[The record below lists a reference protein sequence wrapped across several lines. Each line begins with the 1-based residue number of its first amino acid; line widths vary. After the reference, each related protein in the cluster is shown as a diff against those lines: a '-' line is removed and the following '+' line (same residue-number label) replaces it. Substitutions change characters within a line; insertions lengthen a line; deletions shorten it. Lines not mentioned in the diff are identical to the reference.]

1 MDDLSPLKAKSSG
14 EVMLSHIQKLVQ
26 VCVVGHLRFFFFLFL
41 FHFFFFLAFLLLRE
55 KFFVGVRG
63 VPIHLWE
70 ALGFRKEGGHV

>member
-26 VCVVGHLRFFFFLFL
+26 VCVVGHLRFFFFF
-41 FHFFFFLAFLLLRE
+41 FFFIFFFLAFLLLRE
-55 KFFVGVRG
+55 KFFVGVKG
-63 VPIHLWE
+63 VPIRLWE